1 MSRYPMTDPITI
13 PPFPQNE
20 KEVLYGLLFSFYV
33 TGAADENT
41 QGSPSTFRS
50 LSQRSGERLPP
61 FPVCYRDEKSLNH
74 NNKRLILLKG
84 KSTAYALKRRALS

>member
-20 KEVLYGLLFSFYV
+20 KEVLRGLLFSFYV
-33 TGAADENT
+33 TGAADSNT

-50 LSQRSGERLPP
+50 LSKGERTPP
-61 FPVCYRDEKSLNH
+61 YVPSV
-74 NNKRLILLKG
+74 ILFDGISANG
-84 KSTAYALKRRALS
+84 KSNKE